1 MLKSLTKQEDSNMRV
16 AGFGEIM
23 LRLSTNKGMMI
34 SNSNT
39 FNINYGGGE
48 ANVLISLSKFGFDT
62 RIITKVSNDDIGQ
75 AIINYLNSK
84 KVETEFISKGDK
96 RTGIYFLEVGSG
108 NRSSKVIYD
117 RANSAFSNMK
127 FGELDIKEALKGVDV
142 FHFSGITLALSEDL
156 RNITME
162 ILKHCKANNI
172 LVSYD
177 SNYRAKLWSL
187 KEASKAT
194 FEILPYVNVLSSGI
208 LDAENI
214 LNLSCEYE
222 DKYKKLEYYYGEITE
237 KYSNIKYI
245 FSSFREIES
254 ISINKLQCNY
264 YTKNQLYSSKMHTID
279 DIIDRVGGGDAL
291 TAGMLYCILENK
303 SSEYT
308 VEFATCASVLKHSI
322 HGDANLVSM
331 EEIEGLMDNGIG
343 KIER

>member
-1 MLKSLTKQEDSNMRV
+1 MRV

-34 SNSNT
+34 SNSND

-48 ANVLISLSKFGFDT
+48 ANVLISLSKFGIHT
-62 RIITKVSNDDIGQ
+62 RSITKVSNDDIGQ

-84 KVETEFISKGDK
+84 GVETTFISKGEQ

-127 FGELDIKEALKGVDV
+127 FEELNIKEILKDVDV
-142 FHFSGITLALSEDL
+142 FHFSGITLALSEEL
-156 RNITME
+156 RRLTIE
-162 ILKHCKANNI
+162 ILKHCKENHI

-187 KEASKAT
+187 EKASEAT
-194 FEILPYVNVLSSGI
+194 FEILPYVNILSAGI

-214 LNLSCEYE
+214 LKMSCEYK
-222 DKYKKLEYYYGEITE
+222 DKSKKLEYYYGEITE
-237 KYSNIKYI
+237 KYPNIKHI
-245 FSSFREIES
+245 FSSFREIKS
-254 ISINKLQCNY
+254 VSVNALQGNY
-264 YTKNQLYSSKMHTID
+264 YTQNKLYSSKVHLID
-279 DIIDRVGGGDAL
+279 DIVDRVGGGDAL
-291 TAGMLYCILENK
+291 TAGMLYCILEK
-303 SSEYT
+303 ECPEYT
-308 VEFATCASVLKHSI
+308 AEFATCSSVLKHSI
-322 HGDANLVSM
+322 HGDANLVSI
-331 EEIEGLMDNGIG
+331 EEVEGLMNNGIG